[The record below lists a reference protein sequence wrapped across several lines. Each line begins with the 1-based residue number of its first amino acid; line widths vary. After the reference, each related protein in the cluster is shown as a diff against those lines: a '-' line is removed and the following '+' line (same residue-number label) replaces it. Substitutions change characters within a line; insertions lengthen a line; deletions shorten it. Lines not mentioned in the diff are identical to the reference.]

1 MPIRLR
7 LRFSIILVI
16 ALAACT
22 STSESSDESTTAPE
36 WHTSNEVDATCRA
49 SEGDAARVSSCF
61 QIADI
66 LYEDGCSIRAFRQ
79 VIQNIDDMDVRELD
93 LRKYGCRTLFQ
104 GSTTT
109 SQPTTTTIPTTSTS
123 TSTTSTTSVAAP
135 TQRSQ
140 STATS
145 ITWETLTEATNNTH
159 THSRALSGLLRSP
172 HRS

>member
-7 LRFSIILVI
+7 LRFSIILVL

-49 SEGDAARVSSCF
+49 IEGDGRGVDVWLADAPEVSICF

-66 LYEDGCSIRAFRQ
+66 LYEDGCSIQAFRQ

-159 THSRALSGLLRSP
+159 T
-172 HRS
+172 